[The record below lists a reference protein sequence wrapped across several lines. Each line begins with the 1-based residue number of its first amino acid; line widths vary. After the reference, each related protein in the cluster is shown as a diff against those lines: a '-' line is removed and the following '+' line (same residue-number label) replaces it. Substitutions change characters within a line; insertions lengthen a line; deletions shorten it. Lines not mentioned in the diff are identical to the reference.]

1 MKCISPKIK
10 LQAILHLKKEAGF
23 SLVELLVATLVVTLF
38 FILSLE
44 AMVLATLGQI
54 RAREDAQ
61 ATLEIQENLESIRAF
76 AASYEPN
83 PADFLNLCANA
94 GGTSLADD
102 MLAQIRANPDL
113 NVPSSITLTASNKSY
128 AFQRNLTT
136 SNTEP
141 NLVSVAYE
149 INNNQRGSNA
159 RVLAELF
166 TEVIPDVAVDCP

>member
-1 MKCISPKIK
+1 MKWISPKIK
-10 LQAILHLKKEAGF
+10 LQLILQLKQESGF
-23 SLVELLVATLVVTLF
+23 SLIELLVATLVVTFF
-38 FILSLE
+38 FILALE

-61 ATLEIQENLESIRAF
+61 ATLEIQENLESVRAF

-83 PADFLNLCANA
+83 PANFLDLCANV
-94 GGTSLADD
+94 GGVSLADD
-102 MLAQIRANPDL
+102 MLTQIQANSALD
-113 NVPSSITLTASNKSY
+113 VPSSVTLTASNKSY
-128 AFQRNLTT
+128 SFQRNFTT

-141 NLVSVAYE
+141 NLVSVRYE
-149 INNNQRGSNA
+149 IDDGSNS